1 MQQLWLIPALPL
13 IGFLINGLFGRK
25 LPKSIIS
32 LVAIGSVVLSFAWV
46 LKTLSAIMPL
56 EQPYL
61 ETYGTWIQSG
71 FVNIPFQLGVD
82 RLTAVMLLVVTG
94 IGSLIHVYATG
105 YMSEEDGYY
114 RFFAYL
120 NLFMFFMLMLVLGN
134 NYLLLF
140 VGWEGVGL
148 CSYLLIGFYYLK
160 DSASTAGNKA
170 FIVNRIGDLG
180 FSLAMFLIV
189 IHFKTLTFQDV
200 MAQAGRVEVEHSLGW
215 VTAICLLL
223 MVGAAGKSAQV
234 PLYVWLP
241 DAMEGPTPVS
251 ALIHAAT
258 MVTAGVYMVCRSA
271 TIFLKA
277 PIAMEV
283 VAAVGLLTAVIAA
296 TIGMTQWDIKK
307 VFAYSTVSQLGYMFL
322 GAGVGA
328 FGPAMW
334 HVVTHAFFKA
344 LLFVGAGAVIYS
356 MHHEQD
362 MRHMGGLKK
371 YIPVTF
377 WTLFCAWIAI
387 AGFPLTSGW
396 YSKEA
401 ILGAVYHHSPMM
413 YWVAVITAGVTAFY
427 VSRSMFLTFFGEFR
441 GAAVLA
447 AGHHGGHDDHAGDGH
462 DAHGH
467 DHAHSHDHSHDHGHA
482 HPAEPH
488 EAPMSML
495 MPLAVLALL
504 SLGGGYFFNIP
515 HFLEPALPHVE
526 HVEHEAWLEIVG
538 SGVGI
543 LGILIGYLMYIV
555 SPGMPDSI
563 TTKLGGLY
571 RLVYDKY
578 RVDEFYDMVLTQP
591 LIGGS
596 RAFLWKGLDAGL
608 IDGIVNGTGSLA
620 RMVGGLARWIQT
632 GNIRSYGTWVLLGSV
647 VAIAILSISGGFAK

>member
-13 IGFLINGLFGRK
+13 IGFLINGLFGRR

-32 LVAIGSVVLSFAWV
+32 LVAISSVALSFLWV
-46 LKTLSAIMPL
+46 LKALSAVMPL
-56 EQPYL
+56 EQPYI

-71 FVNIPFQLGVD
+71 FVNIPFQFGVD

-105 YMSEEDGYY
+105 YMAEEDGYY

-120 NLFMFFMLMLVLGN
+120 NLFMFFMLTLVLGN
-134 NYLLLF
+134 NYLLMF

-160 DSASTAGNKA
+160 DSATTAGNKA
-170 FIVNRIGDLG
+170 FIVNRIGDFG

-200 MAQAGRVEVEHSLGW
+200 MAQASRVDIEHSLGW

-271 TIFLKA
+271 EIFIKA
-277 PIAMEV
+277 PIAMDV
-283 VAAVGLLTAVIAA
+283 VATVGLLSAVLAA

-322 GAGVGA
+322 AAGVGA

-344 LLFVGAGAVIYS
+344 LLFLGAGAVIYS

-362 MRHMGGLKK
+362 MRKMGGLKK
-371 YIPVTF
+371 FIPITF

-387 AGFPLTSGW
+387 AGIPGTSGW

-441 GAAVLA
+441 GAEALA
-447 AGHHGGHDDHAGDGH
+447 AGHHGHDDHA
-462 DAHGH
+462 
-467 DHAHSHDHSHDHGHA
+467 DHAHAHDRGHDHSHDHAKKNHSHDA
-482 HPAEPH
+482 APH
-488 EAPMSML
+488 EAPMTML

-504 SLGGGYFFNIP
+504 SLAGGYFFNIP
-515 HFLEPALPHVE
+515 HFLEPALPHAE
-526 HVEHEAWLEIVG
+526 HLEHEAWLEIVG
-538 SGVGI
+538 SGAGI
-543 LGILIGYLMYIV
+543 LGILIAYIMYIL

-563 TTKLGGLY
+563 TAKLGGIY

-578 RVDEFYDMVLTQP
+578 RVDEAYDMVITQP
-591 LIGGS
+591 LISGS
-596 RAFLWKGLDAGL
+596 RAYLWKGLDAGL

-620 RMVGGLARWIQT
+620 RMIGGLARWVQT
-632 GNIRSYGTWVLLGSV
+632 GNIRSYGTWVVLGSV
-647 VAIAILSISGGFAK
+647 VAIAILSLSGGAR